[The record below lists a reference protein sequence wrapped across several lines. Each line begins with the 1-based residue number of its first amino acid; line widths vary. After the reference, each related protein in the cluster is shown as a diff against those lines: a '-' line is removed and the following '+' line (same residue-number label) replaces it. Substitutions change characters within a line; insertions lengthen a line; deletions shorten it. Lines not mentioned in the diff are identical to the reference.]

1 MFVNVEI
8 GDFWAA
14 LAVRIDKNGRPYACG
29 RGVSVFFAG
38 KSAKAVKR
46 IVELEKAAEESAP
59 LDFPP
64 APEEDDDFFGL

>member
-1 MFVNVEI
+1 MLVNIEI

-38 KSAKAVKR
+38 KSAKEVR
-46 IVELEKAAEESAP
+46 RMVELEKTAEETAA

-64 APEEDDDFFGL
+64 APDDDDFFGL